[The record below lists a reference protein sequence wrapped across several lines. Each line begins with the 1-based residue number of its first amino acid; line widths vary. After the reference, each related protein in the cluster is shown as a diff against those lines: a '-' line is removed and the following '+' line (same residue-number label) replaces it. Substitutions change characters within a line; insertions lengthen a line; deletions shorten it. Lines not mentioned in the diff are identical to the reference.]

1 MFDTPQAVFFF
12 RAGVALV
19 LGMSVGLERE
29 RSAHEDKRP
38 SFAGIRTFPICS
50 LTGFLCAVLEGNVL
64 LFAGFLGVSAVAAV
78 AYWRSTRE
86 GYFGVTTEAAYL
98 LTFLLGAACGRG
110 MILEAASI
118 GLAMTTLLAGKDQL
132 RLFAQ
137 TLPERDLAAAL
148 KFGVISVIILPLIP
162 DRPFGHD
169 WYAVNFYK
177 TWLMVVLISGIGFAG
192 YILTRIVG
200 PRAGTG
206 LAGLV
211 GGMVSSTAVT
221 LSFSKRSRESPSL
234 SMACALAI
242 VAACTVLWA
251 RVWVEAVVVNRPF
264 AFALMQPV
272 GILLVFSLGAAALLY
287 RRSASAASSGE
298 TGVVTYKNPVELM
311 PAIKFALAFLVI
323 GIVFK
328 VAQKHLGSAGSYIAA
343 FLSGLSDMDA
353 VTLSMANMTKDG
365 KVTYREGA
373 VSILLAGISNT
384 LVKLGF
390 AMALSSPATRRA
402 VAIALGATCLVAV
415 GVLVWVHGSM

>member
-19 LGMSVGLERE
+19 LGLSVGLERE
-29 RSAHEDKRP
+29 KSAHDDKRP

-50 LTGFLCAVLEGNVL
+50 LTGFLCAVVEGNIL
-64 LFAGFLGVSAVAAV
+64 LFGGFLGVAAIATV
-78 AYWRSTRE
+78 AYWRSTKE
-86 GYFGVTTEAAYL
+86 GFYGITTEAAYL

-118 GLAMTTLLAGKDQL
+118 CLVMTTLLAGKDQL

-162 DRPFGHD
+162 DRPFGQD
-169 WYAVNFYK
+169 WYGVNFYK

-200 PRAGTG
+200 PRTGTG

-234 SMACALAI
+234 STACALAI
-242 VAACTVLWA
+242 VAACAVLWV
-251 RVWVEAVVVNRPF
+251 RVWVEAVVVNRSF
-264 AFALMQPV
+264 AFALAQPV
-272 GILLVFSLGAAALLY
+272 GILLVFSIGAAAILY
-287 RRSASAASSGE
+287 RRSASTASAGE

-311 PAIKFALAFLVI
+311 PAIKFALVFLII
-323 GIVFK
+323 GMVFK
-328 VAQKHLGSAGSYIAA
+328 IAQKLGPAGSFVAA

-365 KVTYREGA
+365 KMTFHDGA

-384 LVKLGF
+384 LVKLGIVIV
-390 AMALSSPATRRA
+390 LSSPSTRRA
-402 VAIALGATCLVAV
+402 VAIALGATCLVAL
-415 GVLVWVHGSM
+415 GVLVWVHRTM